1 MIKKKFEIETF
12 KIASVCRNFEL
23 NVFEAIKNKIIKI
36 PVYLSGGQ
44 EYISATLSTIIK
56 KDLRI
61 KPLIF
66 AQHRCHSTY
75 LSFGGNKI
83 KLIKELLGVKGG
95 CTNSMGGSAS
105 IHSKKIN
112 MYGHDGHMGT
122 QVPIGIGACFTSKK
136 PTIVFMGDASAEED
150 YVLGSLG
157 WASTK
162 KLPILFIVEDN
173 NLSILTEKKVRR
185 SWEIHDI
192 GNAFG
197 IESYN
202 ISDEPNDIKKHL
214 KDPFSKPLLLNINTE
229 RKYWHAGA
237 GIDGDTFDRYADEMK
252 GIGEEALKIDNQI
265 KNYIEKEWEKQLEKQ

>member
-1 MIKKKFEIETF
+1 MTDYRLKVFKKASLCRHFEEMAF
-12 KIASVCRNFEL
+12 R
-23 NVFEAIKNKIIKI
+23 AIKEKIIKY
-36 PVYLSGGQ
+36 PVYLSSGQ
-44 EYISATLSTIIK
+44 EYVSSSIATILEDYPSSP
-56 KDLRI
+56 D
-61 KPLIF
+61 IF
-66 AQHRCHSTY
+66 IQHRGHSTY
-75 LSFGGNKI
+75 LAFGGDI
-83 KLIKELLGVKGG
+83 PSLIRELLGKADG
-95 CTNSMGGSAS
+95 CSNGMGGSAS
-105 IHSKKIN
+105 IQCKEKNI
-112 MYGHDGHMGT
+112 YGHDGLMGN
-122 QVPIGIGACFTSKK
+122 QIPISVGACFASKN
-136 PTIVFMGDASAEED
+136 PTIAFVGDSAAEED
-150 YVLGSLG
+150 YVLSSIG
-157 WASTK
+157 WAATK
-162 KLPILFIVEDN
+162 NLPIIFIVEDN